1 MQIKSCFLAPVN
13 MTMHRE
19 ISVEVRGAVFGTGND
34 SAPTYTLDERKL
46 KCLYPENKTVLNF
59 GINLL
64 IVLPAQR
71 TFKEAS

>member
-1 MQIKSCFLAPVN
+1 
-13 MTMHRE
+13 MHRE

-34 SAPTYTLDERKL
+34 SASAYTLDERKL
-46 KCLYPENKTVLNF
+46 EGLYPEKKTVFNF
-59 GINLL
+59 YINLL